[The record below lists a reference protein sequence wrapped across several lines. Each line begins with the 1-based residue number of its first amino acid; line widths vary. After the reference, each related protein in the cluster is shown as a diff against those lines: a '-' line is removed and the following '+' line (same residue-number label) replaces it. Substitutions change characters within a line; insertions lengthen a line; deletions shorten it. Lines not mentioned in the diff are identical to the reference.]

1 MEQQDKELFHS
12 LATHLS
18 QQRKYKKMQNTLFL
32 KTQIVQNHQVKNFLI
47 YQANIAWGKIKRT
60 HFYYRQRYYV

>member
-1 MEQQDKELFHS
+1 MEQQDKELVHS

-47 YQANIAWGKIKRT
+47 Y
-60 HFYYRQRYYV
+60 